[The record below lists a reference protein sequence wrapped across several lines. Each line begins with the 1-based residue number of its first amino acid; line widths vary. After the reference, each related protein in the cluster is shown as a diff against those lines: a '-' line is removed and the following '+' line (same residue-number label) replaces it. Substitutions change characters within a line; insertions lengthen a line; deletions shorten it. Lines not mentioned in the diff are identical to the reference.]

1 MSKQKGLDV
10 EELGHLTTG
19 CNITVFT
26 KCQDE
31 EDLKMSP
38 NYDQQKT
45 EQTTFQAKE

>member
-1 MSKQKGLDV
+1 MSKKKGLDV

-38 NYDQQKT
+38 NHD
-45 EQTTFQAKE
+45 